1 MIFIIDSNSFCTA
14 RLFRAFF
21 YIYIFTFNLMYDAS
35 VRVSE
40 SLHGRGLSA
49 DPFVFI
55 MYFMFTSLFKMH
67 CTWRRHTDGWVL
79 LYYNHNKIIPWLCC
93 YDSKQWN
100 CCALELV
107 RWKLSLI
114 DYLLI
119 TWLIYCTIRW
129 TLAWRLISHPWQP
142 AALYHLSRVDQP
154 NQTQKISCG
163 H

>member
-1 MIFIIDSNSFCTA
+1 MLFIIDNS
-14 RLFRAFF
+14 LFISCIFF
-21 YIYIFTFNLMYDAS
+21 FIFSFNLMYDAS
-35 VRVSE
+35 GRVFE
-40 SLHGRGLSA
+40 SLHGRGRSA
-49 DPFVFI
+49 VPFVFI
-55 MYFMFTSLFKMH
+55 VMFLLFTSLFKMH

-79 LYYNHNKIIPWLCC
+79 SYYSHNKIIPLLCC
-93 YDSKQWN
+93 FDSKQWN
-100 CCALELV
+100 WRCCALELV
-107 RWKLSLI
+107 LWKLCQI

-154 NQTQKISCG
+154 NQAQKISCG